1 LTETIGSMQN
11 EIQRRA
17 QQESKKILSEAKKE
31 VQSIITSSK
40 DRAEKIR
47 VEKIKPEAATMR
59 RKILGSAELDG
70 RKSIINAKE
79 EILLKVFDFTRERLQ
94 KIAQGKD
101 KEFNY
106 EEIIFN
112 MIKEAALRIDEDKL
126 MIATNKT
133 DHSHLSSKL
142 SSIKQKLSKEL
153 NRKFDLEIVKD
164 PHDYIGGVIVYN
176 ANRTKIYNNTI
187 EGRLS
192 ELQGRMRGRI
202 SKDLFG

>member
-1 LTETIGSMQN
+1 
-11 EIQRRA
+11 
-17 QQESKKILSEAKKE
+17 
-31 VQSIITSSK
+31 
-40 DRAEKIR
+40 
-47 VEKIKPEAATMR
+47 
-59 RKILGSAELDG
+59 
-70 RKSIINAKE
+70 
-79 EILLKVFDFTRERLQ
+79 
-94 KIAQGKD
+94 
-101 KEFNY
+101 
-106 EEIIFN
+106 
-112 MIKEAALRIDEDKL
+112 L